1 MKQTKRPEPE
11 YLGSEHYR
19 VIDNHGN
26 GCILRSIEFGDRLL
40 TVGVLRAALE
50 LYPDDKPI
58 AISNRGS
65 CIVGGFNCEVAIA
78 EIGDCGDTLIIK
90 PVKEK

>member
-1 MKQTKRPEPE
+1 
-11 YLGSEHYR
+11 
-19 VIDNHGN
+19 
-26 GCILRSIEFGDRLL
+26 L